1 MGQIYKP
8 CDRDQMFLLPPS
20 LREWLPEGHLAYFL
34 VDMLE
39 PMDLSE
45 IEAYYVKDE
54 QGHFKS
60 ASGARPYDP
69 RMMTGLI
76 LYGYA
81 TGVMSSRKME
91 RACQEDLPFRVI
103 AANQQPD
110 HDTIS
115 EFRRVHLLALK
126 GLFVQVLLICQEA
139 GLVKLGHV
147 AFDGTKVKANAS
159 KHKAMSYGHMKEK
172 EAELLKEV
180 EALLKKA
187 EDVDQEE
194 DRRYGKGRRG
204 DELPE
209 DLQNRQTRLK
219 KIREAM
225 KVVESRARERAIE
238 EGRLTPEG
246 DVVEKPGKK
255 PENPPGRP
263 ADKDQYNF
271 TDPESRIMKNSD
283 KAFVQAWNCQ
293 AGADAEHQIIV
304 AQDVTQDAN
313 DKEQAAPMTAQV
325 QANTGQLP
333 KQASYDAG
341 YFSDTAVTGL
351 EQTGVDVYC
360 SPDRLK
366 HGENLP
372 KVRGRMPKDITTI
385 DRMRRKVRTEKGRDT
400 YSLRKETIEPVFGQ
414 MKNKGLRQFL
424 LRGLEKVKGEWSLV
438 CTGHNLTKLWRNTGG
453 VCPGWFRSPNEGL
466 GMA

>member
-8 CDRDQMFLLPPS
+8 CDRDQMYLLPPN

-34 VDMLE
+34 VDLLE
-39 PMDLSE
+39 QMDLSA

-54 QGHFKS
+54 HGKFK
-60 ASGARPYDP
+60 ATSGARPYDP

-81 TGVMSSRKME
+81 TGVVGSRTIE

-115 EFRRVHLLALK
+115 EFRRIHLKALR
-126 GLFVQVLLICQEA
+126 GLFVQVLMVCREA

-147 AFDGTKVKANAS
+147 AFDGTKMKANAS
-159 KHKAMSYGHMKEK
+159 KHKAMSYGYMKK
-172 EAELLKEV
+172 EEAQLRKEV
-180 EALLKKA
+180 DALLKKA
-187 EDVDQEE
+187 EDIDQEE
-194 DRRYGKGRRG
+194 GRRHGKGKRG

-209 DLQNRQTRLK
+209 ELQNKQTRLT

-225 KVVESRARERAIE
+225 KVVEERARQRAIE
-238 EGRLTPEG
+238 EGNLTPAGE
-246 DVVEKPGKK
+246 VVEKPGKK
-255 PENPPGRP
+255 PEHPPGTP
-263 ADKDQYNF
+263 KDKDQYNF
-271 TDPESRIMKNSD
+271 TDPESRMMKNAD

-293 AGADAEHQIIV
+293 AGADTAHQIIV
-304 AQDVTQDAN
+304 ACDVTQDAN
-313 DKEQAAPMTAQV
+313 DKEQAAPISAQV

-333 KQASYDAG
+333 EQASYDAG

-351 EQTGVDVYC
+351 EQAGVDVYC

-366 HGENLP
+366 HGESLA

-414 MKNKGLRQFL
+414 IKNKGLRQFL

-453 VCPGWFRSPNEGL
+453 VCPNWFRSPNEGL